1 MKKLFIILSCILAV
15 NGWARPTL
23 HAFLVAE
30 TNDYNIGARA
40 DFPKMQQKMRE
51 IAEIVGLELQLHL
64 YEKHVV
70 QPQQLISDIKNFVCN
85 EQDMVWFYYTGHG
98 FQAYDY
104 GSGQFTG
111 FKIDTTRFTLE
122 SVHSTL
128 QKAKPRL
135 LITMYDAC
143 NWRNFDFTEE
153 VILAPSQKNAYLALF
168 RQARGSIKVASNTAG
183 YHQYSWGD
191 SQKGGFFTNAF
202 LEMLDEITATT
213 PNPTWQQLLSKT
225 QNRTTQIALQYHKT
239 QSPHYEIN
247 IH

>member
-1 MKKLFIILSCILAV
+1 MKNLLILLICLFTFHT
-15 NGWARPTL
+15 WARPTL

-64 YEKHVV
+64 YEKHLA
-70 QPQQLISDIKNFVCN
+70 QPQQLVSDIKNLVCN
-85 EQDMVWFYYTGHG
+85 EQDIVWFYYTGHG

-104 GSGQFTG
+104 GSGQFSG
-111 FKIDTTRFTLE
+111 FKMDTTRFTLE
-122 SVHSTL
+122 SVHATL
-128 QKAKPRL
+128 QNAKPRL

-153 VILAPSQKNAYLALF
+153 VILAPTQKKTYWALF
-168 RQARGSIKVASNTAG
+168 RQARGSIKVAANTAG

-191 SQKGGFFTNAF
+191 SQAGGFFTIAF
-202 LEMLDEITATT
+202 WESLDALSATSE
-213 PNPTWQQLLSKT
+213 NPTWYTLLSKT
-225 QNRTTQIALQYHKT
+225 QTRTTQIAQQFQK
-239 QSPHYEIN
+239 QQVPHYEIN